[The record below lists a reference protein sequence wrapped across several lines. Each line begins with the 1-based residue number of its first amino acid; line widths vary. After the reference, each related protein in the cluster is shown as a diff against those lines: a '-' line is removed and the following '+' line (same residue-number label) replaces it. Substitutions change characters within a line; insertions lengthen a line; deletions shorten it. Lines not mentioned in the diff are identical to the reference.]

1 MFRRLIQLLNR
12 ERKSKSVAKSRLQ
25 LILVQDRTGIDEE
38 IMESLQAELTEV
50 LSKYFI
56 LEREQVE
63 MEIEREQ
70 DSMALVAKYSG
81 PGGQKSVILYKR
93 RSMLL

>member
-1 MFRRLIQLLNR
+1 MFKRLMQLLNR
-12 ERKSKSVAKSRLQ
+12 EQKSKSVAKSRLQ

-56 LEREQVE
+56 LKRDQVE
-63 MEIEREQ
+63 MELEREQ
-70 DSMALVAKYSG
+70 DSMALVANIPVLGTKVRH
-81 PGGQKSVILYKR
+81 PIQA
-93 RSMLL
+93 

>member
-1 MFRRLIQLLNR
+1 MFRRLMQLLNR
-12 ERKSKSVAKSRLQ
+12 EQQSKSVAKSRLQ

-56 LEREQVE
+56 LKPEQVE
-63 MEIEREQ
+63 MELEREQ
-70 DSMALVAKYSG
+70 DSIALVANIPVLGTKVRH
-81 PGGQKSVILYKR
+81 PIQA
-93 RSMLL
+93 

>member
-1 MFRRLIQLLNR
+1 MFKRLMQLLNR
-12 ERKSKSVAKSRLQ
+12 EQKSKNVAKSRLQ

-56 LEREQVE
+56 LEREHVE
-63 MEIEREQ
+63 MELEREQ
-70 DSMALVAKYSG
+70 DSMALVANIPVVG
-81 PGGQKSVILYKR
+81 TRVRHPIR
-93 RSMLL
+93 A

>member
-1 MFRRLIQLLNR
+1 MFKRLMQLLNR
-12 ERKSKSVAKSRLQ
+12 KQKSKSVAKSRLQ

-56 LEREQVE
+56 LERDQVE

-70 DSMALVAKYSG
+70 DSMALVANIPVLGTKVRH
-81 PGGQKSVILYKR
+81 PVQA
-93 RSMLL
+93 

>member
-1 MFRRLIQLLNR
+1 MFRRLLQLLNR
-12 ERKSKSVAKSRLQ
+12 EQTSKSVAKSRLQ

-38 IMESLQAELTEV
+38 IMESLQTELTEV

-63 MEIEREQ
+63 VGART
-70 DSMALVAKYSG
+70 
-81 PGGQKSVILYKR
+81 
-93 RSMLL
+93 

>member
-1 MFRRLIQLLNR
+1 MFRRLMQLLNR
-12 ERKSKSVAKSRLQ
+12 EQKSKNVAKSRLQ

-56 LEREQVE
+56 LKPEEVE
-63 MEIEREQ
+63 MELEREQ
-70 DSMALVAKYSG
+70 DSMALVANIPVLGTKVRH
-81 PGGQKSVILYKR
+81 PIQA
-93 RSMLL
+93 

>member
-1 MFRRLIQLLNR
+1 MFRRLMQLLNR
-12 ERKSKSVAKSRLQ
+12 EQQSKSVAKSRLQ

-38 IMESLQAELTEV
+38 IMESLQTELTEV

-63 MEIEREQ
+63 VEVEREQ
-70 DSMALVAKYSG
+70 DSMALVANIPVLGTKVRH
-81 PGGQKSVILYKR
+81 PVEA
-93 RSMLL
+93 

>member
-1 MFRRLIQLLNR
+1 MFKRLMQLLNR
-12 ERKSKSVAKSRLQ
+12 KQKSKSVAKSRLQ

-56 LEREQVE
+56 LERDQVE

-70 DSMALVAKYSG
+70 DSMALVANIPVLGTKVRH
-81 PGGQKSVILYKR
+81 PAQA
-93 RSMLL
+93 

>member
-1 MFRRLIQLLNR
+1 MFKRLMQLLNR
-12 ERKSKSVAKSRLQ
+12 KQKSKSVAKSRLQ

-38 IMESLQAELTEV
+38 IMESLQTELTEV

-56 LEREQVE
+56 LERDQVE

-70 DSMALVAKYSG
+70 DSMALVANIPVLGTKVRH
-81 PGGQKSVILYKR
+81 PVQA
-93 RSMLL
+93 